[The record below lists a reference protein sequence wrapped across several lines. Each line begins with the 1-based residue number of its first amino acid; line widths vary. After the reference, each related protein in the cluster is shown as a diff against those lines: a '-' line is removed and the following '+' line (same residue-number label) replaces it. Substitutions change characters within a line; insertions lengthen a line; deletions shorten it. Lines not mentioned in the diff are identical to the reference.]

1 MGEELGALGK
11 LGVPFLPATG
21 VSMMKWTKGGS
32 MEYFESLT
40 FPSAEMTDVLET
52 LGETRSIL
60 CSLFVSSLE
69 TPTAFRVHVLISL

>member
-1 MGEELGALGK
+1 
-11 LGVPFLPATG
+11 
-21 VSMMKWTKGGS
+21 

-69 TPTAFRVHVLISL
+69 TPTAFGVHVLISL